1 MDLCMDCNLLFAELK
16 KHGFCLGFS
25 TIEDV
30 ALSKE
35 QVDYWHRGNFVCYVK
50 SKGLIATYVC
60 FITGDELKDEFSTYK
75 SVQEHLNFT
84 DTIETQRRPSIVEA
98 FENILFTSYSDA
110 VAKYKQMLAV
120 FPKFTPAFKELFAE
134 EMDALAVSNTS
145 IQVKPDLSK
154 IYINKEHEY
163 CYISA
168 VTPDSVC
175 VKRLTAASFDKELY
189 YRELQQYT
197 AVPEVFD
204 ELRSLL
210 LTVLHGLSSVIRINN
225 LPEDNSV
232 SLKYY
237 NETDE
242 FGDVTYTVVG
252 QNIELRITD
261 MLGASCYLS
270 DKSCIHDSDNECHA
284 YDIVD
289 IFSAN
294 AKAKRIHDFLVELM
308 KEFAPILA
316 GDLALRKQL
325 FDYLYT
331 LEDGDNSVNAQQE
344 FQNDTGIQYSPRQ
357 ILIIDDVGQTLQE
370 AADNNFSACTP
381 MEVVNFMEDR
391 QITIGGNL
399 IENGIYQEN

>member
-1 MDLCMDCNLLFAELK
+1 MLNHSGLMTTKESTKRQESTK
-16 KHGFCLGFS
+16 KRIHQRTIKLAAVFCLDF
-25 TIEDV
+25 
-30 ALSKE
+30 
-35 QVDYWHRGNFVCYVK
+35 
-50 SKGLIATYVC
+50 
-60 FITGDELKDEFSTYK
+60 
-75 SVQEHLNFT
+75 
-84 DTIETQRRPSIVEA
+84 
-98 FENILFTSYSDA
+98 
-110 VAKYKQMLAV
+110 
-120 FPKFTPAFKELFAE
+120 
-134 EMDALAVSNTS
+134 
-145 IQVKPDLSK
+145 
-154 IYINKEHEY
+154 
-163 CYISA
+163 
-168 VTPDSVC
+168 
-175 VKRLTAASFDKELY
+175 
-189 YRELQQYT
+189 
-197 AVPEVFD
+197 
-204 ELRSLL
+204 
-210 LTVLHGLSSVIRINN
+210 
-225 LPEDNSV
+225 
-232 SLKYY
+232 
-237 NETDE
+237 
-242 FGDVTYTVVG
+242 
-252 QNIELRITD
+252 
-261 MLGASCYLS
+261 
-270 DKSCIHDSDNECHA
+270 DNECHA

>member
-1 MDLCMDCNLLFAELK
+1 MNLCVDCNLLFAELK
-16 KHGFCLGFS
+16 EHGFCLGFS

-98 FENILFTSYSDA
+98 FENVLFTSYSDA

-175 VKRLTAASFDKELY
+175 VKRLTDASFDKELD

-210 LTVLHGLSSVIRINN
+210 LTVLHGLSSVIKINN

-242 FGDVTYTVVG
+242 FRDTRYTAVG
-252 QNIELRITD
+252 QNFELILIN

-270 DKSCIHDSDNECHA
+270 DKSRTHDSDNKCHA
-284 YDIVD
+284 YDIADV
-289 IFSAN
+289 FSAN
-294 AKAKRIHDFLVELM
+294 AKAKRIHDFLVKLM

-331 LEDGDNSVNAQQE
+331 LEDGDNSVNAQQP
-344 FQNDTGIQYSPRQ
+344 GLP
-357 ILIIDDVGQTLQE
+357 
-370 AADNNFSACTP
+370 DNTDSLP
-381 MEVVNFMEDR
+381 HK
-391 QITIGGNL
+391 
-399 IENGIYQEN
+399 